1 MIRPFTQADLPQ
13 VLEIWLQGNLD
24 AHSFIP
30 ASYWLDNRN
39 LVAAQIP
46 QAEVYVFQQQQT
58 IDGFIGLT
66 GGVIAGL
73 FVRRAERRR
82 FAAVALRNTCLRASV
97 CWNLYTAQRAH
108 LFLVSPPDTIS
119 GGVPI
124 EFACSAEINSASAK
138 VFAPAKI
145 LVRRNAPP
153 RLAGP
158 RARKRCALLIRPA

>member
-30 ASYWLDNRN
+30 ASYWLDNRS

-66 GGVIAGL
+66 GGEIAGL
-73 FVRRAERRR
+73 FVRRAERGQG
-82 FAAVALRNTCLRASV
+82 VGTQLLQ
-97 CWNLYTAQRAH
+97 TAQALGRPLKLSVYEKNTAACRFYRRMGFVLH
-108 LFLVSPPDTIS
+108 QRRVNPHTGQEEWVMTWPP
-119 GGVPI
+119 
-124 EFACSAEINSASAK
+124 
-138 VFAPAKI
+138 
-145 LVRRNAPP
+145 
-153 RLAGP
+153 
-158 RARKRCALLIRPA
+158 